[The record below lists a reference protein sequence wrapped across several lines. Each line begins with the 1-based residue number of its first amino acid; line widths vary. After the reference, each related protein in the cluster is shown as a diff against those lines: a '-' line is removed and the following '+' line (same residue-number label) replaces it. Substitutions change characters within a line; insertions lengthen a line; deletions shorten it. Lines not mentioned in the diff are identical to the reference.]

1 MSKPILVLNG
11 PNLNRL
17 GLREPEVYGNETLA
31 ALNER
36 LSARARELNV
46 PLEFFQSNH
55 EGELIDCIH
64 AAADRARGIIL
75 NPGGFA
81 HTSVALRDAVASIPT
96 PVIEV
101 HISNIFAR
109 EPFRHQTIVSG
120 ACLGV
125 ISGLGTN
132 GYLVALE
139 FLVAQSG

>member
-1 MSKPILVLNG
+1 
-11 PNLNRL
+11 
-17 GLREPEVYGNETLA
+17 
-31 ALNER
+31 
-36 LSARARELNV
+36 
-46 PLEFFQSNH
+46 
-55 EGELIDCIH
+55 
-64 AAADRARGIIL
+64 
-75 NPGGFA
+75 
-81 HTSVALRDAVASIPT
+81 
-96 PVIEV
+96 V